1 MVGSTRSETLK
12 VQEQERE
19 MAEDMDLFARIAEA
33 TGETLES
40 VYRMQEAERNGL
52 VDVLNLKQ
60 EEQKEPTGEPTESE
74 NKRRRDC
81 SGEDAGFPPKRVA
94 TPRRRSNKENRDD
107 EGSGKSVPTISN
119 QDEESSPQL
128 AESSESMIESS
139 QEPHSNKRSK
149 LRRPSKS
156 KALKASKNNGAAELE
171 DGGAV
176 NGHGAGEEMPSN
188 GGPEGADLQQGVESD
203 GSSAGTEPYEGEGED
218 HDVQA
223 QAADHQESPKEYI
236 QKGGEVVSKE
246 VGNLMEREESVEEV
260 EEVVVDEAYGLENGE
275 GGALV
280 ADTNHDGQVDEV
292 KKLRFYQLLRDTI
305 EDEEGADVANQ
316 FARLGLASKQRSAN
330 PFNLAASLPP
340 LEAGQPFNV
349 TTKAAE
355 EVTLPIDLL
364 HRVAS
369 EVKGLGL
376 HQSSSLHPPVWVALV
391 KQRARLN
398 KCSTPLLV
406 APVSTRLPR
415 KAKTEA
421 MAKQVAT
428 SAYEKQRTVATATS
442 IFEFVDQDEN
452 DFEDGPPPFKAPKF
466 KFPLKDKEEAELEKA
481 KRDSLFD
488 NLRDGQVASGSGSGG
503 NTVHDVVGNILRKN
517 NLNLAGISISLSSRS
532 STANRKSSEDDEVEI
547 LNESISSKKEPEA
560 GTSSSTSSNFKGSCP
575 LCSLVFECLV
585 KLETHANTCDG
596 QSADQDDNK
605 STWSKYDT
613 TFESDADMGFK
624 RC

>member
-1 MVGSTRSETLK
+1 MLGTFIEN
-12 VQEQERE
+12 
-19 MAEDMDLFARIAEA
+19 LF
-33 TGETLES
+33 
-40 VYRMQEAERNGL
+40 Q
-52 VDVLNLKQ
+52 
-60 EEQKEPTGEPTESE
+60 
-74 NKRRRDC
+74 
-81 SGEDAGFPPKRVA
+81 DAGFPPKRVA

-156 KALKASKNNGAAELE
+156 KALKASKNKDAAELE

-188 GGPEGADLQQGVESD
+188 GGPEGADLQPGVESD

-223 QAADHQESPKEYI
+223 QVADHQESPKEYI
-236 QKGGEVVSKE
+236 QKGGEVVSEE

-280 ADTNHDGQVDEV
+280 ADTNHGGQVDEV
-292 KKLRFYQLLRDTI
+292 KKLRLYQLLTDTI
-305 EDEEGADVANQ
+305 EDQEGAEVANQ
-316 FARLGLASKQRSAN
+316 FARLGLVSMQRYAN

-349 TTKAAE
+349 TTKAAG
-355 EVTLPIDLL
+355 EVTLPVDLL

-376 HQSSSLHPPVWVALV
+376 HQSSSLQPPVWVALV

-428 SAYEKQRTVATATS
+428 SAYEKQRTVATIPS
-442 IFEFVDQDEN
+442 IYDYVDQDEN
-452 DFEDGPPPFKAPKF
+452 DFEDGPPPFKASKF
-466 KFPLKDKEEAELEKA
+466 KFPLKDKEEAALEKA

-547 LNESISSKKEPEA
+547 LNESVISVLPIEEPKKQPAA
-560 GTSSSTSSNFKGSCP
+560 GASSNSSGNFKGSCP
-575 LCSLVFECLV
+575 LCGLVFECLIL
-585 KLETHANTCDG
+585 LETYANACNG
-596 QSADQDDNK
+596 
-605 STWSKYDT
+605 
-613 TFESDADMGFK
+613 
-624 RC
+624 

>member
-1 MVGSTRSETLK
+1 M
-12 VQEQERE
+12 
-19 MAEDMDLFARIAEA
+19 
-33 TGETLES
+33 
-40 VYRMQEAERNGL
+40 
-52 VDVLNLKQ
+52 
-60 EEQKEPTGEPTESE
+60 EPTESE

-81 SGEDAGFPPKRVA
+81 SGEVCISCETFLLKTEPIRSDEAAFLLGTFIENLFQDAGFPPKRVA

-119 QDEESSPQL
+119 QDEECSPQL

-188 GGPEGADLQQGVESD
+188 GGPEGADLQPGVESD

-223 QAADHQESPKEYI
+223 QAADHQESPKENI
-236 QKGGEVVSKE
+236 KKGGEVVSKE

-280 ADTNHDGQVDEV
+280 ADTNHGGQVDEV
-292 KKLRFYQLLRDTI
+292 KKLRLYQLLTDTI
-305 EDEEGADVANQ
+305 EDQEGAEVANQ
-316 FARLGLASKQRSAN
+316 FARLGLASKQRSSN
-330 PFNLAASLPP
+330 PLNLAASLPP

-355 EVTLPIDLL
+355 EVALPVDLL

-376 HQSSSLHPPVWVALV
+376 HQSSSLQPLVWVALV
-391 KQRARLN
+391 KQRARPN

-421 MAKQVAT
+421 MARQVAT

-442 IFEFVDQDEN
+442 IYDYVDQDEN

-488 NLRDGQVASGSGSGG
+488 NLRDGQVAAGSGSDG

-517 NLNLAGISISLSSRS
+517 NLHLPGLIITRS
-532 STANRKSSEDDEVEI
+532 STSNRKSSEDDEVEI
-547 LNESISSKKEPEA
+547 LNESINSKQPEA

-575 LCSLVFECLV
+575 LCGLVFECLFE
-585 KLETHANTCDG
+585 LETHANACDG
-596 QSADQDDNK
+596 QSAGQVKEVKLNPNQNLNSMLQPQDDNK
-605 STWSKYDT
+605 FNTSLD
-613 TFESDADMGFK
+613 SDGDLGYK
-624 RC
+624 